1 MSVTLC
7 TFFFH
12 NFWLITSLGSV
23 VSDRNHSPTPGPSDP
38 FTSFTETDALPAPPE
53 PPRGREGLPP
63 AFRMRADAHY
73 VEQLDAPTQ
82 AVTIQYIAVHAI
94 DVSDVPAAD
103 ALPSLVESIKRHGV
117 LEPLIVQR
125 NNGTYK
131 TIAGQKRLASARAA
145 GLRDVPCLV
154 HHVGDDRARALREAL
169 RSQPSPSAPAAHSS
183 LTAFSDAQMADA
195 LSTLTSC
202 AGLLAPLTPS
212 LTRTVAADLIQ
223 AELWRARC
231 VFQAAR
237 VVRNGVTPA
246 MGRVV
251 PREVVRRVLESVEA
265 ERRLRSLSIDTEITV
280 ADART
285 LHGDPELLAYGLSS
299 LLLATIAVLDG
310 VSGAR
315 ILLTANAAGDRLVI
329 AVSQDRMAIEE
340 PSVDR
345 PGAPAPVDARLA
357 AAHVS
362 ILALRRIAESHDGRV
377 SILRAGAG
385 ARVSIDLP
393 LDAAHG

>member
-1 MSVTLC
+1 
-7 TFFFH
+7 
-12 NFWLITSLGSV
+12 
-23 VSDRNHSPTPGPSDP
+23 
-38 FTSFTETDALPAPPE
+38 
-53 PPRGREGLPP
+53 
-63 AFRMRADAHY
+63 
-73 VEQLDAPTQ
+73 
-82 AVTIQYIAVHAI
+82 
-94 DVSDVPAAD
+94 
-103 ALPSLVESIKRHGV
+103 V

-154 HHVGDDRARALREAL
+154 HHIGDDRARALREAL
-169 RSQPSPSAPAAHSS
+169 SPQRLPPAPAAHSN

-195 LSTLTSC
+195 LATLTSC

-223 AELWRARC
+223 AEIWRARC

-237 VVRNGVTPA
+237 IVRHGVTPV
-246 MGRVV
+246 MGRVL
-251 PREVVRRVLESVEA
+251 PRELVRRVLEPIAA
-265 ERRLRSLSIDTEITV
+265 ERRLRGLSIDADIAV

-285 LHGDPELLAYGLSS
+285 VRGDLEMLVYGLSS

-315 ILLTANAAGDRLVI
+315 VLLTATVADERLVI
-329 AVSQDRMAIEE
+329 AVSQDRTGIEE

-345 PGAPAPVDARLA
+345 PGTPAPVDARLA
-357 AAHVS
+357 SAHLS

-377 SILRAGAG
+377 SVVRAGAG
-385 ARVSIDLP
+385 ARISIDLP
-393 LDAAHG
+393 LDPAAHG